1 MQPIHQLVYAGI
13 GAGVL
18 IYLIELLL
26 TRIAPQPR
34 FFRFCPGLLA
44 LAASMILLWMIVP
57 AGNDESW
64 TGMLAFCLALIS
76 TSLIGLVVLLFQ
88 LFYRLSKGYTRP

>member
-18 IYLIELLL
+18 IYLIGLLL
-26 TRIAPQPR
+26 VKVTPQPR

-44 LAASMILLWMIVP
+44 LVASMILLWLIVP

-64 TGMLAFCLALIS
+64 TGILAFCLALIS
-76 TSLIGLVVLLFQ
+76 TSLIGLVLLLFQ
-88 LFYRLSKGYTRP
+88 LFYRLGKGYARP